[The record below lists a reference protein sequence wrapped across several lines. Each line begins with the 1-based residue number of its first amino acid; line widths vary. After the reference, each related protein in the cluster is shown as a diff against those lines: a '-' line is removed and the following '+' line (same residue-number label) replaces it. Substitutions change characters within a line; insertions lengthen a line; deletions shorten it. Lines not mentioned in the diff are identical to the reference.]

1 MARKKKAKLVELE
14 AITETAE
21 VTPEGWMSAEDL
33 PPLPTEPDDAFINP
47 VTDKEPPR
55 YVYRRPG
62 SEDTVTDKERPRYVY
77 RHPACYGP
85 AFFIDHM
92 PHPRELLKRTNVR
105 LEDGTV
111 PGPSTPMLC
120 GHCGLSVG
128 PLQTRHVREL

>member
-1 MARKKKAKLVELE
+1 MARKKKVKLVELG

-33 PPLPTEPDDAFINP
+33 PPLPAEPVEVDDAPDDTM
-47 VTDKEPPR
+47 TDKEPPR
-55 YVYRRPG
+55 YVYR
-62 SEDTVTDKERPRYVY
+62 
-77 RHPACYGP
+77 HPACDGN

-92 PHPRELLKRTNVR
+92 PHPSELLKRTNVR
-105 LEDGTV
+105 LEDGTT
-111 PGPSTPMLC
+111 PGPGTPMLC